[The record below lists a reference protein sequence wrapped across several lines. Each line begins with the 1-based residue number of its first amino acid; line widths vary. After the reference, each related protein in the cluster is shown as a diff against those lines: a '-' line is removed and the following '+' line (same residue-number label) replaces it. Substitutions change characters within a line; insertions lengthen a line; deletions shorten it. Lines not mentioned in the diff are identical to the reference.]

1 LDSSSTAPEA
11 QVLRDIVSVIDDQ
24 RVYLPMIK
32 IGIAGVP
39 LALKGKSTAEGIAYA
54 SRIGLDALE
63 VQFVRRVSMKEETAI
78 EVGDVARKAKIDL
91 SVHAPY
97 MINLASEDPQII
109 EDSMNRIRLSV
120 DRGQALGASIVVF
133 HSAYYTAK
141 YTKDETYEL
150 VKDACVGLLDY
161 MRDRGIRRPQLGVE
175 LLGRQ
180 SQFGTVEELERL
192 HQELPD
198 IRPVIDF
205 AHLHARCNGCLH
217 TVEDYARPLR
227 ALFSDHSHLHSHFSG
242 IEFSKG
248 NERRHLPIDLTQF
261 RLLVSALK
269 ENACDATI
277 ICESPLLE
285 QDAVKMK
292 PFVE

>member
-1 LDSSSTAPEA
+1 LDSSSAAPEA

-161 MRDRGIRRPQLGVE
+161 VRDRGIRRPQLGVE

-180 SQFGTVEELERL
+180 SQFGTVEELQRL

-269 ENACDATI
+269 ENACGATI